1 MKKQTLAL
9 LTLALCIAAGPALA
23 AGPGEPPGPP
33 GPMAGPAAHGPV
45 GGPMRGPG
53 IPPPELLAT
62 IDGLGASQQA
72 DIRKI
77 LREQRDA
84 LDTLRTRTRGEH
96 EAIEERERGDRE
108 RIEDQTAQK
117 LRTALGEDGYRAYAR
132 WLVQRG
138 PTPMPPRPAPRG
150 DRADAPPPPPEPGT
164 P

>member
-1 MKKQTLAL
+1 MKKHTLAL
-9 LTLALCIAAGPALA
+9 LALALCVAAGPALA
-23 AGPGEPPGPP
+23 AGPGEPPGPMP
-33 GPMAGPAAHGPV
+33 GPMAQGPG
-45 GGPMRGPG
+45 GGPMHGPG

-84 LDTLRTRTRGEH
+84 LDTLRTRTRGER
-96 EAIEERERGDRE
+96 EAIEQRERSERE

-138 PTPMPPRPAPRG
+138 PAPMPPRTAPRG
-150 DRADAPPPPPEPGT
+150 DRAGAPSSPPDPGT

>member
-1 MKKQTLAL
+1 MMKYTPVALA
-9 LTLALCIAAGPALA
+9 LALCVCAGSSAAVGPDM
-23 AGPGEPPGPP
+23 PPGPP
-33 GPMAGPAAHGPV
+33 PGPTAHGAG

-53 IPPPELLAT
+53 VPPAELLAT

-72 DIRKI
+72 DIRKT

-84 LDTLRTRTRGEH
+84 LDALRTRTRGEH
-96 EAIEERERGDRE
+96 EAIELRERSERE

-132 WLVQRG
+132 WLVPRG
-138 PTPMPPRPAPRG
+138 PTPMPPRTAPRG
-150 DRADAPPPPPEPGT
+150 DRAGAPSSPPDPGT